1 MYCVWIKGVSTVDVV
16 EHMYVDD
23 SFSFFYVHVE
33 LEPEHLREERRC
45 VLNSTQKLAFN
56 NYMTFIQTAECT
68 REVFKDVSHM
78 TVTCHVQWKPSTC
91 IKTLPNEY
99 ISLNRATVHVTCIW
113 SQLHL

>member
-1 MYCVWIKGVSTVDVV
+1 MKMCLPGVILILYQIPAKGIASGLEISLHVHYKTLPLCNPSNLIADKSTNVV
-16 EHMYVDD
+16 QQCYF
-23 SFSFFYVHVE
+23 FSTYTVE

-78 TVTCHVQWKPSTC
+78 TVT
-91 IKTLPNEY
+91 
-99 ISLNRATVHVTCIW
+99 
-113 SQLHL
+113 

>member
-1 MYCVWIKGVSTVDVV
+1 MYVVDV
-16 EHMYVDD
+16 YIN
-23 SFSFFYVHVE
+23 FSYLSKIDHVHVKYVRIATTSMALSRMFLFFHLE

-78 TVTCHVQWKPSTC
+78 IIT
-91 IKTLPNEY
+91 
-99 ISLNRATVHVTCIW
+99 
-113 SQLHL
+113 

>member
-1 MYCVWIKGVSTVDVV
+1 MSGLKTPLFHWGGFYRGSTIILIATTS
-16 EHMYVDD
+16 MAL
-23 SFSFFYVHVE
+23 SRMFLFFHIE

-78 TVTCHVQWKPSTC
+78 IIT
-91 IKTLPNEY
+91 
-99 ISLNRATVHVTCIW
+99 
-113 SQLHL
+113 